1 MPHILQKYFTYAFI
15 YVINLHLV
23 EIHML
28 LYFVKKITYLTILKF
43 IMKTFDLHTV
53 HLMVIS
59 AHLCTIT
66 HVRLSP
72 FAPYSNQIGN
82 PALAYYIIKCI
93 ESIDTMNSERKCTKH
108 WHGNLKLRK
117 VSKQ

>member
-1 MPHILQKYFTYAFI
+1 
-15 YVINLHLV
+15 
-23 EIHML
+23 
-28 LYFVKKITYLTILKF
+28 
-43 IMKTFDLHTV
+43 MKTFDLHTV

-66 HVRLSP
+66 HLRLSP
-72 FAPYSNQIGN
+72 FAPYSNQTGN

-93 ESIDTMNSERKCTKH
+93 ECIDTMNSERKCTKY